1 MSGESHTGYVMVEI
15 ADPNVWWVM
24 CDACEGRQDPIAG
37 PFVEVME
44 AESIAKA
51 HSGILGE

>member
-1 MSGESHTGYVMVEI
+1 MVEI